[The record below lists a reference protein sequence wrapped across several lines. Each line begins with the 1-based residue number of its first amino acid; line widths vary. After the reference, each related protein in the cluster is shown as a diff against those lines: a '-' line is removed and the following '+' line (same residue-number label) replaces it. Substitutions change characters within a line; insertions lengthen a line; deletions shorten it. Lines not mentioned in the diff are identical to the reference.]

1 MRLSTLLPALSTA
14 ALRALVYTTPWR
26 PARRPGQGL
35 VEYSLLLVL
44 IMVTCVVIVGTVGK
58 TLYTVWYSKLI
69 PMFG

>member
-1 MRLSTLLPALSTA
+1 MWLSTLPETLSTIRLRGLAYA
-14 ALRALVYTTPWR
+14 ASWR
-26 PARRPGQGL
+26 PGRRAGQGL

-58 TLYTVWYSKLI
+58 TLYTVWYSKLV